1 MTSVRSTLLVASREL
16 SSRALCVASRWSL
29 ELLRGLCPPP
39 GPSSDALENVSG
51 VPRVSLDSE
60 EEECVYSLSLA
71 YMESRE
77 FARAAHNLDAF
88 YMGGGGGLSPSS
100 YPPRAFFLRSYAL
113 FLVSVRAIFVSFNTG
128 STFQFFSCFSLS
140 IVCRQSLSP
149 PYPLT
154 LQQPPSASHNLP
166 LAG

>member
-1 MTSVRSTLLVASREL
+1 MASLRSTLLVASREL

-29 ELLRGLCPPP
+29 ELLSGLCPPP
-39 GPSSDALENVSG
+39 GPSSDDVENVSG

-60 EEECVYSLSLA
+60 EEECMYSLSLA

-88 YMGGGGGLSPSS
+88 YTGGGGGLNPST

-113 FLVSVRAIFVSFNTG
+113 YLVSGVGIFFNALFVKVS
-128 STFQFFSCFSLS
+128 
-140 IVCRQSLSP
+140 
-149 PYPLT
+149 
-154 LQQPPSASHNLP
+154 
-166 LAG
+166 